1 MKKIIT
7 GIVAISIIFSMTTSC
22 FAGALS
28 DWQAKQA
35 QIAAVTAQIQQ
46 ASVLAQTDASQVQVL
61 QVLQA
66 QLAQLQNEANALQPA
81 AVQELQAQQVAA
93 AQAQQQAAMQAQ
105 QAAAIQAQQAA
116 QAQQIAAA
124 QQAAQ
129 QQQIAAAQ
137 QAAALKAQQ
146 TAIPATS
153 ATSGT
158 TVYITDTG
166 SKYHSANCRTLKK
179 SKYPISLS
187 DAQAKGYQP
196 CGICQ

>member
-7 GIVAISIIFSMTTSC
+7 GIVAIGIIFSMTTSC

-105 QAAAIQAQQAA
+105 QAAAIQAQQVA

-129 QQQIAAAQ
+129 QQQIAAVQ

-146 TAIPATS
+146 TATPS
-153 ATSGT
+153 TSGA